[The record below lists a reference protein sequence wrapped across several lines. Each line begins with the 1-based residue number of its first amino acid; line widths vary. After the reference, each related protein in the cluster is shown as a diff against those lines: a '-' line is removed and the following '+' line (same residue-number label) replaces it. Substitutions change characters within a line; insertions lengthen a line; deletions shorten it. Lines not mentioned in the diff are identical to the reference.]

1 MDGDSS
7 VWRKGEQKLFFRR
20 DACRGPGRED
30 ALSGFLFG
38 MARYP
43 GKDHMTRGQP
53 SQSWGDDKVM

>member
-20 DACRGPGRED
+20 DACRGSGRED

-38 MARYP
+38 MARYS
-43 GKDHMTRGQP
+43 GTDHMIIR
-53 SQSWGDDKVM
+53 SQVGNKKIM